1 MQLLTQAIVETDETI
16 MCGER
21 RHPMTSNDFKAGSGD
36 TAATDIVKQ
45 IATLA
50 SSSVVVLATFLSR
63 LPNSPDKGSL
73 NAAVI
78 LLLASLV
85 FCAAYLG
92 RRTWM
97 DVRSEAAS
105 PGIDNKKLA
114 TRIKLDLW
122 IVALVFLTFGLGI
135 IYLGISVLKMLS
147 RPA

>member
-1 MQLLTQAIVETDETI
+1 
-16 MCGER
+16 
-21 RHPMTSNDFKAGSGD
+21 MTSNDFKAGSGD

-73 NAAVI
+73 YAAVI

-85 FCAAYLG
+85 FCAVYLG

-97 DVRSEAAS
+97 NVRSEGAS
-105 PGIDNKKLA
+105 PGVDSKKLA
-114 TRIKLDLW
+114 TRIKLDLV
-122 IVALVFLTFGLGI
+122 IVAVIFPTFCVGI
-135 IYLGISVLKMLS
+135 TYLGISVLKMLS